1 MNVRF
6 YIICTG
12 KTDVYHNSYHWPDR
26 ILQVIME
33 RKRNISLHIII
44 LCFQKSVMSYIK
56 SKFII
61 INDIGDALHIL

>member
-12 KTDVYHNSYHWPDR
+12 KTDVYHNGYHWPDR
-26 ILQVIME
+26 ILQVLTE

-44 LCFQKSVMSYIK
+44 ILCFQKRVMSYIK
-56 SKFII
+56 SEFII
-61 INDIGDALHIL
+61 INDALHIL